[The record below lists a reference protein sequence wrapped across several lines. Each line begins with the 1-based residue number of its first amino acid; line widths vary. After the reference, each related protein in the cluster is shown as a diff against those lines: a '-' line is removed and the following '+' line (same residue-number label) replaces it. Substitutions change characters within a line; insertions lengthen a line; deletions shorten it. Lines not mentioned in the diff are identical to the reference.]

1 MFTDFPVKDRRS
13 WDEYKE
19 RLNPND
25 PRRYPKDWEKDAY
38 IDVFENFQRQPT
50 VLSFSG
56 FYAFG
61 AQLMGIVNFNL
72 AFHKDPELIH
82 SMAEYWEYFTIETIR
97 DAVETLRARIDIV
110 YWLEDMADKHG
121 PNISPKFCNDFLL
134 PHYKKVTAFLNRN
147 MIDRIM
153 IDSDGNMNPCL
164 DFLVEAGFTGMWPLE
179 VNSGMDARVIR
190 KKYGNR
196 LFLAGNLDKR
206 ELAKGGEAMRRE
218 IESKLPVLKETSG
231 YIPGADHLIGI
242 EFTYDKFKEYAAY
255 VKTQL
260 EY

>member
-1 MFTDFPVKDRRS
+1 
-13 WDEYKE
+13 
-19 RLNPND
+19 
-25 PRRYPKDWEKDAY
+25 
-38 IDVFENFQRQPT
+38 
-50 VLSFSG
+50 
-56 FYAFG
+56 
-61 AQLMGIVNFNL
+61 
-72 AFHKDPELIH
+72 
-82 SMAEYWEYFTIETIR
+82 
-97 DAVETLRARIDIV
+97 
-110 YWLEDMADKHG
+110 
-121 PNISPKFCNDFLL
+121 
-134 PHYKKVTAFLNRN
+134 
-147 MIDRIM
+147 
-153 IDSDGNMNPCL
+153 MNPCL